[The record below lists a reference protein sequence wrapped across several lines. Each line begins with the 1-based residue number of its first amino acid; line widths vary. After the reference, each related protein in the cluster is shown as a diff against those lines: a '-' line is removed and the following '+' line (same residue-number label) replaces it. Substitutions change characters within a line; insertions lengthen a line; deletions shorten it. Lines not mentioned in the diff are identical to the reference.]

1 MPALCRDC
9 FHHAAEDFTRC
20 PACASRRVIAHPDL
34 FRLTVAHID
43 CDAFYASVEKRD
55 RPELATRP
63 VIVGGGTRGVVAACC
78 YIARLSGVRSAMPMF
93 KARAACPDAVVI
105 KPDIA
110 KYARE
115 GSRIRAMME
124 ALTPLVQPL
133 SIDEAVLDLAGTEA
147 LHGAPPAAVLAR
159 FANAVEREV
168 GVTVSVG
175 LAANRLMAKLAAERD
190 KPRGFAVIG
199 AQEAAA
205 WLAPQSVAVLPGVGP
220 AMAKRLSAAGFVRLG
235 QLAALDAKAALT
247 RFGADGPALV
257 ARARG
262 EDDRPVNPARET
274 KSISAETTFDAD
286 ISALVALEGPLW
298 LLCEKLARRLK
309 DKGFAA
315 GGVVLKL
322 KSADFALR
330 TRSQRL
336 AEPSLLPEV
345 IFAAARPL
353 LRREVDGTAF
363 RLIGI
368 GAQPLASAGQAD
380 RGDLA
385 DPEAPRRAARWK
397 AMEALRAKFGEDAVV
412 AGRGFAPKPNNAEA
426 EQPNAAAQPGSG
438 RKP

>member
-20 PACASRRVIAHPDL
+20 PSCGSRRIIAHPDL

-55 RPELATRP
+55 QPELATRP

-115 GSRIRAMME
+115 GARIRAMME

-133 SIDEAVLDLAGTEA
+133 SIDEAVLDLRGTEA
-147 LHGAPPAAVLAR
+147 LHNAPPAVVLAR
-159 FANAVEREV
+159 FAQAVEREV

-199 AQEAAA
+199 AGEAAA

-220 AMAKRLSAAGFVRLG
+220 AMAKRLAAAGFVRLG
-235 QLAALDAKAALT
+235 QLAALDARAALA

-262 EDDRPVNPARET
+262 EDNRAVNPARET
-274 KSISAETTFDAD
+274 KSISAETTFDTD
-286 ISALVALEGPLW
+286 IALLAALEAPLW
-298 LLCEKLARRLK
+298 QLCEKLARRLK

-315 GGVVLKL
+315 GGLVLKL
-322 KSADFALR
+322 KTADFALR

-336 AEPSLLPEV
+336 PEPSLLPEV

-353 LRREVDGTAF
+353 LQREADGTAF

-368 GAQPLASAGQAD
+368 GAQPLAPADQAD

-397 AMEALRAKFGEDAVV
+397 AMEALRARFGEDAVM
-412 AGRGFAPKPNNAEA
+412 AGRGFKAKPAPEA
-426 EQPNAAAQPGSG
+426 EPESNE
-438 RKP
+438 K

>member
-1 MPALCRDC
+1 VPALCRDC
-9 FHHAAEDFTRC
+9 FHHAVEDFTRC
-20 PACASRRVIAHPDL
+20 PACGSRRVVAHPDL

-55 RPELATRP
+55 QPELATRP

-110 KYARE
+110 KYAHE
-115 GSRIRAMME
+115 GARIRGMME

-133 SIDEAVLDLAGTEA
+133 SIDEAVLDLRGTEA
-147 LHGAPPAAVLAR
+147 LHNAPPAVVLAR
-159 FANAVEREV
+159 FAQAVEREV

-199 AQEAAA
+199 QGEAAA

-220 AMAKRLSAAGFVRLG
+220 AMAKRLAAAGFVRLG
-235 QLAALDAKAALT
+235 QLAALDARTAHGALWLG
-247 RFGADGPALV
+247 RAQRWW
-257 ARARG
+257 RARG
-262 EDDRPVNPARET
+262 VRMTARSTQAERPKA
-274 KSISAETTFDAD
+274 SAPRPRFDTD
-286 ISALVALEGPLW
+286 ITALAALEAPLW
-298 LLCEKLARRLK
+298 RLCEKLARRLK
-309 DKGFAA
+309 EKGLAA

-322 KSADFALR
+322 KAADFALR

-353 LRREVDGTAF
+353 LQKEADGTAF

-368 GAQPLASAGQAD
+368 GAQPLAPADQAD

-385 DPEAPRRAARWK
+385 DPDAPRRAARWK
-397 AMEALRAKFGEDAVV
+397 AMEALRARFGEDAVI
-412 AGRGFAPKPNNAEA
+412 AGRGFAPKPNTPAPDKAE
-426 EQPNAAAQPGSG
+426 
-438 RKP
+438 

>member
-9 FHHAAEDFTRC
+9 FHNAAEDFTRC
-20 PACASRRVIAHPDL
+20 PSCGSRRIIAHPDL

-55 RPELATRP
+55 QPELATRP

-115 GSRIRAMME
+115 GARIRAMME

-133 SIDEAVLDLAGTEA
+133 SIDEAVLDLRGTEA
-147 LHGAPPAAVLAR
+147 LHNAPPAVVLAR
-159 FANAVEREV
+159 FAQGVEREV

-199 AQEAAA
+199 AGEAAA

-220 AMAKRLSAAGFVRLG
+220 AMAKRLAAAGFVRLG
-235 QLAALDAKAALT
+235 QLAALDARAALA

-262 EDDRPVNPARET
+262 EDNRAVNPARET
-274 KSISAETTFDAD
+274 KSISAETTFDTD
-286 ISALVALEGPLW
+286 IALLAALEAPLW
-298 LLCEKLARRLK
+298 QLCEKLARRLK

-322 KSADFALR
+322 KTADFALR

-336 AEPSLLPEV
+336 PEPSLLPEV
-345 IFAAARPL
+345 IFASARPL
-353 LRREVDGTAF
+353 LQREADGTAF

-368 GAQPLASAGQAD
+368 GAQPLAPADQAD

-397 AMEALRAKFGEDAVV
+397 AMEALRARFGEDAVM
-412 AGRGFAPKPNNAEA
+412 AGRGFKAKPAPEGEPADK
-426 EQPNAAAQPGSG
+426 Q
-438 RKP
+438 K

>member
-20 PACASRRVIAHPDL
+20 PSCGSRRIIAHPDV

-55 RPELATRP
+55 QPELATRP

-115 GSRIRAMME
+115 GARIRAMME

-133 SIDEAVLDLAGTEA
+133 SIDEAVLDLRGTEA
-147 LHGAPPAAVLAR
+147 LHNAPPAVVLAR
-159 FANAVEREV
+159 FALAVEREV

-199 AQEAAA
+199 AGEAAA

-220 AMAKRLSAAGFVRLG
+220 AMAKRLAAAGFVRLG
-235 QLAALDAKAALT
+235 QLAALDARAALA

-262 EDDRPVNPARET
+262 EDNRAVNPARET
-274 KSISAETTFDAD
+274 KSISAETTFDTD
-286 ISALVALEGPLW
+286 IALLAALEAPLW
-298 LLCEKLARRLK
+298 QLCEKLARRLK

-315 GGVVLKL
+315 GGLVLKL
-322 KSADFALR
+322 KTADFALR

-336 AEPSLLPEV
+336 PEPSLLPEV

-353 LRREVDGTAF
+353 LQREADGTAF

-368 GAQPLASAGQAD
+368 GAQPLAPADQAD

-397 AMEALRAKFGEDAVV
+397 AMEALRARFGEDAVM
-412 AGRGFAPKPNNAEA
+412 AGRGFKAKPAPEA
-426 EQPNAAAQPGSG
+426 EPENNE
-438 RKP
+438 K